1 LFLTEEDIRA
11 EEQEANKDVIVD
23 EALEAIKE

>member
-11 EEQEANKDVIVD
+11 EEKEANKDVIVD
-23 EALEAIKE
+23 ESPEVIKE